1 MYTLVGNCFKNL
13 HQIRL
18 LLCTELKKTLVASR
32 GWVMHAEIHYLEVVL
47 YLSRGGVMLGMETIK
62 KVRIDRKILTW
73 PVVH

>member
-1 MYTLVGNCFKNL
+1 MYTLVGNCFENL

-47 YLSRGGVMLGMETIK
+47 YVNRGGVMLGMETIK
-62 KVRIDRKILTW
+62 KFELTAKLEAKF
-73 PVVH
+73 